1 MALTRKS
8 LALFIVMLALV
19 GGMAAAAAIALADQ
33 GNEGASSKGVKT
45 VKFDVAEDATRF
57 VFDEKPVDEDG
68 LPAYGNSFVTQ
79 GYIYPHGT
87 LDDAN
92 GVKPNGEPQFPK
104 KVIGEWTC
112 RGWFVGEGASTK
124 SGLWVSTTQLYDLGD
139 EPGKVTLVTDG
150 SEIADIG
157 VPSKRAITGGT
168 GPYREAAGEAS
179 QKLLGFNQSEGVN
192 LRFELKVS
200 NAK

>member
-1 MALTRKS
+1 MTLTRKS
-8 LALFIVMLALV
+8 VALFIVLALLI
-19 GGMAAAAAIALADQ
+19 GGYAAATTAAANQA
-33 GNEGASSKGVKT
+33 GENASPAQVKT

-79 GYIYPHGT
+79 GYIYPYGT
-87 LDDAN
+87 LDGSN

-112 RGWFVGEGASTK
+112 RGWFVGEGASTE
-124 SGLWVSTTQLYDLGD
+124 SGPWVSTTQLYDLGD
-139 EPGKVTLVTDG
+139 KPGEVTLVTDG
-150 SEIADIG
+150 SEIADVG

-168 GPYREAAGEAS
+168 GPYREAAGEGS
-179 QKLLGFNQSEGVN
+179 QKLLGFNESEGVN

-200 NAK
+200 TH

>member
-1 MALTRKS
+1 MTLTRKS
-8 LALFIVMLALV
+8 VALFIVLALLI
-19 GGMAAAAAIALADQ
+19 GGYAAATTAAANQA
-33 GNEGASSKGVKT
+33 GENASAAQVKT

-87 LDDAN
+87 LDDTN

-112 RGWFVGEGASTK
+112 RGWFVGEGASTE
-124 SGLWVSTTQLYDLGD
+124 SGPWVSTTQLYDLGD
-139 EPGKVTLVTDG
+139 KPGEVTLVTDG
-150 SEIADIG
+150 SEIADVG

-168 GPYREAAGEAS
+168 GPYREAAGEGS
-179 QKLLGFNQSEGVN
+179 QKLLGFNESEGVN

-200 NAK
+200 TH

>member
-1 MALTRKS
+1 MTLTRKS
-8 LALFIVMLALV
+8 VALFIVLALLI
-19 GGMAAAAAIALADQ
+19 GGYAAATTAAANQA
-33 GNEGASSKGVKT
+33 GENASAAQVKT

-79 GYIYPHGT
+79 GYIYPYGT
-87 LDDAN
+87 LDGSN

-112 RGWFVGEGASTK
+112 RGWFVGEGASTE
-124 SGLWVSTTQLYDLGD
+124 SGPWVSTTQLYDLGD
-139 EPGKVTLVTDG
+139 KPGEVTLVTDG
-150 SEIADIG
+150 SEIADVG

-168 GPYREAAGEAS
+168 GPYREAAGEGS
-179 QKLLGFNQSEGVN
+179 QKLLGFNESEGVN

-200 NAK
+200 TH